1 MALSTES
8 NPMRWPAGPL
18 EIALRE
24 KTKGFT
30 AEKAKVL
37 RNWLDPASLGI
48 LQGTPVNCLAVNWAS
63 GLAADADQ
71 QKALKPLIEKGKQT
85 GLSFVGVI
93 EGEANKAEALAAARA
108 AGLSAVAMEGKAPAD
123 AGIPVIPR
131 DAAAQ
136 MSWGAASR
144 VLSIS
149 DGIWPGIP
157 QDVNQ
162 AGGPTN
168 LPWVDSN
175 GAVLRIARAMAPGK
189 GVWVEFDPPQ
199 QAAAL
204 TADAYMLAVA
214 DPASYGAR
222 WVVSLDDGMR
232 ADLTAKKQPALD
244 TWKKIAGM
252 LAFFQEHSQARS
264 YEAMGPLAVI
274 SSFTGD
280 DWQRGEEAINLLPRI
295 RQPFRVIARSR
306 AAGASFDGLQ
316 AIYYLDPEA
325 PSAALREKLIAFARG
340 GGILFV
346 SSKWPNPEGP
356 PATAEAYLLFNMHTL
371 GKGRLAVCKEEQP
384 DTYDSVAD
392 IQNIIS
398 HRNDQ
403 LRLYN
408 APSMNFFYQ
417 TSAQGGKSMIQLL
430 NYSRRPASDGPLF
443 YVKQPHRLA
452 RLVSPE
458 LASPTELHW
467 DPQEAGGSELSLPK
481 ISVYGA
487 VELEN

>member
-1 MALSTES
+1 M
-8 NPMRWPAGPL
+8 N
-18 EIALRE
+18 
-24 KTKGFT
+24 
-30 AEKAKVL
+30 
-37 RNWLDPASLGI
+37 
-48 LQGTPVNCLAVNWAS
+48 
-63 GLAADADQ
+63 
-71 QKALKPLIEKGKQT
+71 
-85 GLSFVGVI
+85 
-93 EGEANKAEALAAARA
+93 
-108 AGLSAVAMEGKAPAD
+108 
-123 AGIPVIPR
+123 
-131 DAAAQ
+131 
-136 MSWGAASR
+136 WGANSR

-175 GAVLRIARAMAPGK
+175 GAVLVIARAMAPGK
-189 GVWVEFDPPQ
+189 GVWIEFDPPQ

-222 WVVSLDDGMR
+222 WVVSLDDGLR
-232 ADLTAKKQPALD
+232 ADLTAKKQTALD
-244 TWKKIAGM
+244 SWKKIAGM
-252 LAFFQEHSQARS
+252 MAFFDEHKEARN

-274 SSFTGD
+274 SSFAGD

-306 AAGASFDGLQ
+306 AVGASFEGLQ
-316 AIYYLDPEA
+316 AIYYIDPEA
-325 PSAALREKLIAFARG
+325 PSAALREKLLAFAQG
-340 GGILFV
+340 GGTLFV
-346 SSKWPNPEGP
+346 SSKWANPEGP
-356 PATAEAYLLFNMHTL
+356 PAKAEPYLLFNVHTL
-371 GKGRLAVCKEEQP
+371 GKGRLAVCKEERP
-384 DTYDSVAD
+384 DSYDSVAD

-398 HRNDQ
+398 HKNDQ

-417 TSAQGGKSMIQLL
+417 ASAQGGKGVIQLL

-443 YVKQPHRLA
+443 YVKQPQRTA

-458 LASPTELHW
+458 LATPVALQW
-467 DPQEAGGSELSLPK
+467 NPQEAGGSELPLPK

>member
-1 MALSTES
+1 
-8 NPMRWPAGPL
+8 L

-30 AEKAKVL
+30 AEKAEVL
-37 RNWLDPASLGI
+37 RNWLDPATLGI
-48 LQGTPVNCLAVNWAS
+48 LQGTPVNCLAVSWAS

-71 QKALKPLIEKGKQT
+71 QKALKPLIERGRQA
-85 GLSFVGVI
+85 GISFVGLI
-93 EGEANKAEALAAARA
+93 EGEANKPAALAAARA

-189 GVWVEFDPPQ
+189 GVWIEFDPPQ

-222 WVVSLDDGMR
+222 WVVSLDDGLR

-252 LAFFQEHSQARS
+252 MAFFQEHKEAST

-274 SSFTGD
+274 SNFAGD

-325 PSAALREKLIAFARG
+325 PSAALREKLIAFAKD

-346 SSKWPNPEGP
+346 PSKWPNPEGP
-356 PATAEAYLLFNMHTL
+356 PAKAEPYLLFNVHTL

-384 DTYDSVAD
+384 DVYDSVAD

-417 TSAQGGKSMIQLL
+417 TSAQGGKGVIQLL

>member
-30 AEKAKVL
+30 AEKAEVL
-37 RNWLDPASLGI
+37 RNWLVPASLEI
-48 LQGTPVNCLAVNWAS
+48 LQGTPVNCLVVSWAS

-71 QKALKPLIEKGKQT
+71 QKALKPLIEKGKQA

-93 EGEANKAEALAAARA
+93 ENDADKAAAVAAARS
-108 AGLSAVAMEGKAPAD
+108 AGLSAVMMEGKAPAD

-136 MSWGAASR
+136 MNWGANSR

-162 AGGPTN
+162 VGGPTN

-175 GAVLRIARAMAPGK
+175 GAVLQIARALAPGK
-189 GVWVEFDPPQ
+189 GVWIEFDPPQ
-199 QAAAL
+199 QATAL
-204 TADAYMLAVA
+204 TAEAYMLGVA

-222 WVVSLDDGMR
+222 WVISLDDGMR

-244 TWKKIAGM
+244 TWKKVAGM
-252 LAFFQEHSQARS
+252 LAFFEEHKEART
-264 YEAMGPLAVI
+264 YEPMGPLAVM
-274 SSFTGD
+274 SNFAGD
-280 DWQRGEEAINLLPRI
+280 DWQRSEEAINLLPRI

-306 AAGASFDGLQ
+306 ALGASFEGLQ
-316 AIYYLDPEA
+316 AIYYVDPEA
-325 PSAALREKLIAFARG
+325 PSAALREKLIAFAKG

-346 SSKWPNPEGP
+346 SSKWANPEGP
-356 PATAEAYLLFNMHTL
+356 PAKAEPYLLFNVHTL

-384 DTYDSVAD
+384 DSYDSVAD

-398 HRNDQ
+398 HKNDQ

-417 TSAQGGKSMIQLL
+417 ASAQGGKSMIQLL

-443 YVKQPHRLA
+443 YVKQPQRTA

-458 LASPTELHW
+458 LASPVALQW
-467 DPQEAGGSELSLPK
+467 NPQEAGGSELPLPK